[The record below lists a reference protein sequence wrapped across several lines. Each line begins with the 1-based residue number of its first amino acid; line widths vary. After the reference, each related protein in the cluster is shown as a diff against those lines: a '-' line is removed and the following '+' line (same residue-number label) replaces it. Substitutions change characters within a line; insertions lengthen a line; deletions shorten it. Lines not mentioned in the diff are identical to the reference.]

1 MYRFYFALSAVM
13 LAALVAA
20 LMMKSD
26 VAGPALLL
34 FLITLVMAVLQYGV
48 DTHNIGTYQQY
59 SSEVAAAAA
68 AGGVEERQEMN
79 AIQTEPTYW
88 IYVGVQEY
96 QVSKRVSWIV
106 AEIVATLD
114 IAPIQP

>member
-34 FLITLVMAVLQYGV
+34 FLITLVMAALQYGV
-48 DTHNIGTYQQY
+48 DTHNLGTYQQY
-59 SSEVAAAAA
+59 SSEVAAAA
-68 AGGVEERQEMN
+68 GGVEERQEME
-79 AIQTEPTYW
+79 AIQTEPIYW
-88 IYVGVQEY
+88 IYVGLQEY
-96 QVSKRVSWIV
+96 QVNKRVSWIV

>member
-26 VAGPALLL
+26 MAGPALLL
-34 FLITLVMAVLQYGV
+34 FLITLVIAVLQYGV
-48 DTHNIGTYQQY
+48 DTHNLGTYQQY

-68 AGGVEERQEMN
+68 GGAEERQEMN